1 MEHEILLRRRGAQG
15 EETLRVW
22 LPEGLS
28 LLDAARR
35 AALPVASACRGESLC
50 ARCGLRILSGGA
62 HLPAEE
68 PAETR
73 AKQRN
78 RVDPELR
85 LACQARPTGPV
96 EVTATYW

>member
-1 MEHEILLRRRGAQG
+1 MEHEIRLRRRGAQG
-15 EETLRVW
+15 EETLRVR

-35 AALPVASACRGESLC
+35 AALPIANACHGESLC
-50 ARCGLRILSGGA
+50 ARCGLRILSGSV
-62 HLPAEE
+62 HLPVEE
-68 PAETR
+68 AAETL

-96 EVTATYW
+96 EVTAPYW